1 MRINKFLGFNKFKLE
16 NGKQLGIRI
25 GLIANEAYWLYFH
38 EWFDMPNGFEWN
50 AVTINPSNWY
60 AISYSLDTYR
70 LLPKPYPTDCIDY
83 HIRTEFL
90 SQKDCIRKCLI
101 RESID
106 KCNAISNDTKI
117 YEWEIRSLDG
127 KHSDDNCSGNVYL
140 KNKCNKICRHKDC
153 VKSFYK
159 PYVITSLPNNGKDAN
174 NNKDAQI
181 LISLLMEPKRKYCY
195 YPKIETIEFLC
206 YLASVLSLWFGFSF
220 LSVYTLFEKL
230 QNWIQ
235 NKFKSK
241 FHFSNN
247 AEKKTFSHRY
257 GNRF

>member
-235 NKFKSK
+235 NKFKS
-241 FHFSNN
+241 NN